1 MSPST
6 SISPQPQTQVAS
18 RRTVSPQRV
27 PLGGLLGLRSAGAG
41 VVGRSQESFVRG
53 TSGGSED
60 GDEDEDEMDVSEP
73 VVRVKLE
80 GQ

>member
-1 MSPST
+1 M
-6 SISPQPQTQVAS
+6 
-18 RRTVSPQRV
+18 